1 MEEWITVKEAA
12 KIKKCTERN
21 VIELIR
27 KGSIEAKKDGRKWL
41 VLIDTAEMTAEFSPQ
56 ISEIISVLKV
66 QLEEKDN
73 QIKEKDKQI
82 LSLQEQLSGASQ
94 RHDTIV
100 LQLTRQLGDAQ
111 RALEYHKVPWWKR
124 LKSGKRNDD
133 NKG

>member
-27 KGSIEAKKDGRKWL
+27 KGAVEAKKDGRKWL
-41 VLIDTAEMTAEFSPQ
+41 VLIETSEMTAELSPQ

-66 QLEEKDN
+66 QLEEKD
-73 QIKEKDKQI
+73 KQ
-82 LSLQEQLSGASQ
+82 LQALQEQLSSASQ

-100 LQLTRQLGDAQ
+100 MQLTRQLGDAQ
-111 RALEYHKVPWWKR
+111 KALEYHKAPWWRR
-124 LKSGKRNDD
+124 LGLGKGKDES
-133 NKG
+133 KV